1 MNKLVCQLGRHISS
15 VSMLMIFIALYL
27 FESTSWIDDY
37 LPINGKPL
45 VIGMLVL
52 IIVLFE
58 YSYKRFGLLEL
69 KVDTLSKTIA
79 VNDLKRAVGH
89 FHARVKSSNDGF
101 IDSEYAKR
109 ELADLTDKRAKL
121 GVNSYTQMMLDELN
135 SMVVFKH
142 PQQGR

>member
-1 MNKLVCQLGRHISS
+1 MNKLFTELSKHISS
-15 VSMLMIFIALYL
+15 ASILIIASGIYF
-27 FESTSWIDDY
+27 FEHSGWVDNY
-37 LPINGKPL
+37 LPANAGPL
-45 VIGMLVL
+45 VAGMLIL
-52 IIVLFE
+52 IVALFE
-58 YSYKRFGLLEL
+58 YGYKRFKLLEA
-69 KVDTLSKTIA
+69 KVDSLVRAIA

-142 PQQGR
+142 PQ